1 LEIYVASS
9 WRNKYQPNVVKELR
23 DDGHQVYDFRDA
35 DGFSWREVDE
45 SWLTWTPE
53 QYLRGL
59 KHEAALRG
67 FKRDMEALVRCDAC
81 VYVMPCGVSASL
93 EAGWAAGAGKLLIVY
108 VPALR
113 EPDLMVKMADL
124 TTDDLKIVR
133 ERLLWTDALPRQE
146 YTKRI

>member
-23 DDGHQVYDFRDA
+23 DDGHQVYDFREA

-45 SWLTWTPE
+45 SCLTWTPE

-113 EPDLMVKMADL
+113 ELDLMVKMADL

-146 YTKRI
+146 YRGL